1 MFSNT
6 IHWLDSSEVQNRDRI
21 GKACILFKHYWILSF
36 IFYVITFKQIFEMC
50 IRDKMNCVNENFR
63 SFQMCT
69 CEHAQTC
76 FCKKYLNTLLLGFIC
91 IITLFYS
98 WKGEITETCTDGLD
112 VYKWQVGSVTHR
124 NLPNIYFFRTIKD
137 VKT

>member
-1 MFSNT
+1 
-6 IHWLDSSEVQNRDRI
+6 
-21 GKACILFKHYWILSF
+21 
-36 IFYVITFKQIFEMC
+36 
-50 IRDKMNCVNENFR
+50 MNGVNENFR
-63 SFQMCT
+63 SFQVST
-69 CEHAQTC
+69 CEHAHTC
-76 FCKKYLNTLLLGFIC
+76 FSETIYTLLLGFIC